1 MQEPFSVLFSLF
13 NYAGNAWGLSQARQ
27 KVPASYPLRKY
38 TMMFGYVGLVSWAA
52 SMVFHTRD
60 YPITEK
66 VDYFAAGAN
75 VLYGLYYAPIR
86 LFRLDNPRGDKP
98 YKNSLLR
105 LWTLTC
111 ILLYTAHVSFL
122 SFVRWD
128 YTYNMAANIA
138 VGIASNI
145 LWVGYSYARWRK
157 SGKTWHL
164 WPAMIVL
171 CVVLAMSME
180 VLDFVPWRLMI
191 DAHSLWHLGT
201 AGSTVCWCWSVPES
215 DT

>member
-1 MQEPFSVLFSLF
+1 
-13 NYAGNAWGLSQARQ
+13 
-27 KVPASYPLRKY
+27 
-38 TMMFGYVGLVSWAA
+38 MMFGYVGLVSWAA

-201 AGSTVCWCWSVPES
+201 AGPTVWWCWSVPES